1 MLLKSS
7 SFITLFALFLV
18 FFPQPASPIASND
31 VAMEWQP
38 VAAPKAAAG
47 CWQDDPRGH
56 LARLGWNTDPL
67 AKVRMSYNRRTRTCL
82 IEIEFRVVVD
92 QDVVLVSRSLGN
104 TEGREYA
111 NYIWGKADP
120 THPGEPPAMYCQVI
134 LSSGEPLD
142 CHSEGEFDEIESSL
156 MN

>member
-18 FFPQPASPIASND
+18 FFSQPASPIAGD
-31 VAMEWQP
+31 KIAMERQP

-47 CWQDDPRGH
+47 CWQDDPRDH
-56 LARLGWNTDPL
+56 VARLGWDNDPL
-67 AKVRMSYNRRTRTCL
+67 AKVSMSYNRRTGTCL
-82 IEIEFRVVVD
+82 IEIAFRIVVD
-92 QDVVLVSRSLGN
+92 EDVVLVSRSLGN

-111 NYIWGKADP
+111 NYIWSKADP
-120 THPGEPPAMYCQVI
+120 THLGELPAMHCQVI

-142 CHSEGEFDEIESSL
+142 CHSENEFDEIESSL
-156 MN
+156 MK

>member
-18 FFPQPASPIASND
+18 FFPQQASPIVSD
-31 VAMEWQP
+31 DIAMEWQP
-38 VAAPKAAAG
+38 IAAPKAAAG

-56 LARLGWNTDPL
+56 LARLGWNNDPL
-67 AKVRMSYNRRTRTCL
+67 AKVRMSYNKRTRTCL
-82 IEIEFRVVVD
+82 IEIAFRIVVD
-92 QDVVLVSRSLGN
+92 EDVVLVSRSLGN

-111 NYIWGKADP
+111 NYIWSKADP
-120 THPGEPPAMYCQVI
+120 AHPGELSAMYCQVI
-134 LSSGEPLD
+134 LSSGEQLD
-142 CHSEGEFDEIESSL
+142 CHSESEFDEIESSL